1 MSDREIHITVEV
13 NSKTSPLINKNDLN
27 ELCKYIEESV
37 NKIQGPFV
45 NLSWK
50 VNTVNKVKELINDG
64 TKIKAVKTIDINI
77 AKKVVD
83 ELIYGFVEDRKEEY
97 KREKGE
103 F

>member
-13 NSKTSPLINKNDLN
+13 NSKPTLINKDELN
-27 ELCKYIEESV
+27 EIYKYIEESV

-50 VNTVNKVKELINDG
+50 VDIVNKLKALMLSGAYFKTSKTFEKESI
-64 TKIKAVKTIDINI
+64 
-77 AKKVVD
+77 KKVID
-83 ELIYGFVEDRKEEY
+83 ELISIMIEERKEEY
-97 KREKGE
+97 QREKGD

>member
-13 NSKTSPLINKNDLN
+13 NSKPTLINKDELN
-27 ELCKYIEESV
+27 EIYKYIEESV

-50 VNTVNKVKELINDG
+50 VNTVNKVKELITEG
-64 TKIKAVKTIDINI
+64 TKIKSVKAIDINT

-83 ELIYGFVEDRKEEY
+83 ELINGFVEDRKEEY

>member
-13 NSKTSPLINKNDLN
+13 NSKPTLINKDELN
-27 ELCKYIEESV
+27 EIYKYIEESV

-50 VNTVNKVKELINDG
+50 VDIVNKLKELMLREAYIKTSKTFEKESNKKVIDELIN
-64 TKIKAVKTIDINI
+64 IMI
-77 AKKVVD
+77 
-83 ELIYGFVEDRKEEY
+83 EERKEEY
-97 KREKGE
+97 QREKGD

>member
-1 MSDREIHITVEV
+1 MTDREIHITVEV
-13 NSKTSPLINKNDLN
+13 NSKPTLINKDELN
-27 ELCKYIEESV
+27 EIYKYIEESV

-50 VNTVNKVKELINDG
+50 VDKINKLKALMLSG
-64 TKIKAVKTIDINI
+64 AYIKASKTFDKESI
-77 AKKVVD
+77 KKVID
-83 ELIYGFVEDRKEEY
+83 ELISFMVEDRKEEY

>member
-13 NSKTSPLINKNDLN
+13 NSKPTLINKDELN
-27 ELCKYIEESV
+27 EIYKYIEESV

-50 VNTVNKVKELINDG
+50 VDTVNKLKALMLSGAYIKTSKTFDKESI
-64 TKIKAVKTIDINI
+64 
-77 AKKVVD
+77 KKVID
-83 ELIYGFVEDRKEEY
+83 ELISIMVEDRKEEY

>member
-13 NSKTSPLINKNDLN
+13 NSKPTLINKDELN
-27 ELCKYIEESV
+27 EIYKYIEESV

-50 VNTVNKVKELINDG
+50 VDTVNKLKELMLRG
-64 TKIKAVKTIDINI
+64 AYIKTSKTFEKESI
-77 AKKVVD
+77 KKVID
-83 ELIYGFVEDRKEEY
+83 ELISFMVEDRKEEY